1 MKECSDDGDL
11 VHLLQVVHHDAFLWA
26 LPPHMLMNEATGA
39 PWEASTVISHQDRW
53 VQLRNSV
60 RLIDYLGCVVM
71 RFNFASVNG
80 MAKTTHPGSPRGW
93 LLRELA

>member
-1 MKECSDDGDL
+1 
-11 VHLLQVVHHDAFLWA
+11 
-26 LPPHMLMNEATGA
+26 MLMNQTTRT
-39 PWEASTVISHQDRW
+39 PLEASAVISHQDQW
-53 VQLRNSV
+53 VQLRNSF

-80 MAKTTHPGSPRGW
+80 MEKTTRPGSPCGW